1 MSIKLTDK
9 QLELLIKA
17 IHTRINELNDI
28 INPMLVELAEH
39 ENFLQQ
45 HDNKSATNLSVH
57 GIYADFEHLPW
68 SKKII
73 QVLVETGR
81 FMTTNE
87 IVAEIVNRVPA
98 LAEESSTRSSVASIL
113 SRRSGK
119 LFKKFEDKYG
129 LIEWKHK
136 PGK

>member
-17 IHTRINELNDI
+17 IHSRINELNGI
-28 INPMLVELAEH
+28 INPILVELAEH
-39 ENFLQQ
+39 ESFLQQ
-45 HDNKSATNLSVH
+45 HDNKSGGNLSSH
-57 GIYADFEHLPW
+57 GIYVTFEHLPW
-68 SKKII
+68 SKKIV

-87 IVAEIVNRVPA
+87 IVLEIVNRVPS
-98 LAEESSTRSSVASIL
+98 LADEPSTRSSVASIL

-129 LIEWKHK
+129 LIEWKHRQ
-136 PGK
+136 GK